1 MALGPV
7 ACAIQADSLP
17 IHPAGWGSLWAAAR
31 CSAQITLSRTPCDR
45 CDRPRQNTA
54 ALAQLTNRRA
64 VMASHWWH
72 YPRNYKN
79 VVFRR
84 SRATRRGNLRGAC
97 QQSHCHDS
105 IRVSATPRRHGNVTR
120 KIRFSRQPDRF
131 RSRKFLSPQLHKES
145 PIPVV
150 DKPQLLL
157 KVYEPVYL
165 NKLVTTG
172 F

>member
-54 ALAQLTNRRA
+54 ALALLTNRRA
-64 VMASHWWH
+64 GASNWFPN
-72 YPRNYKN
+72 YPRNYKR
-79 VVFRR
+79 VFFRR
-84 SRATRRGNLRGAC
+84 SQATRRGNLQETC
-97 QQSHCHDS
+97 QSHH
-105 IRVSATPRRHGNVTR
+105 RGVPAPVSATPRPRFSEGR
-120 KIRFSRQPDRF
+120 KKPFSRQSACLP
-131 RSRKFLSPQLHKES
+131 SRKFLSPQLHKNVLV
-145 PIPVV
+145 PVV
-150 DKPQLLL
+150 DKPQLSLEVFAPAL
-157 KVYEPVYL
+157 SNEQ
-165 NKLVTTG
+165 VTTG

>member
-64 VMASHWWH
+64 GEPRCSSH
-72 YPRNYKN
+72 YPRNYKR
-79 VVFRR
+79 VFFRR
-84 SRATRRGNLRGAC
+84 SSATRRGNLRETC
-97 QQSHCHDS
+97 QSTRHCES
-105 IRVSATPRRHGNVTR
+105 PPSSPSPRRHENVPQKTP
-120 KIRFSRQPDRF
+120 ISRQSDHF
-131 RSRKFLSPQLHKES
+131 QSRKFLSPQLHKES
-145 PIPVV
+145 TIPVV
-150 DKPQLLL
+150 DKPQLSLE
-157 KVYEPVYL
+157 VYVRSST
-165 NKLVTTG
+165 KAQFTAG